1 MINENKEKG
10 NKKTEFRRQESEYR
24 TQNSESENLLNNLR
38 LSALICGSTSEIVKT
53 LSHRVKKKCRLLVV
67 RGCIR
72 AIVRPLG

>member
-38 LSALICGSTSEIVKT
+38 LSALICGSTS
-53 LSHRVKKKCRLLVV
+53 
-67 RGCIR
+67 
-72 AIVRPLG
+72 